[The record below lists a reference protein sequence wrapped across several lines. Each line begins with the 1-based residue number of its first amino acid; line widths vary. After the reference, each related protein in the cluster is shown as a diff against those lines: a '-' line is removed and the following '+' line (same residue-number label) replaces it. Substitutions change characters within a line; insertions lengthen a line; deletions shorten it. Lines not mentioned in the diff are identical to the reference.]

1 MKKTIEGES
10 IVGLQ
15 PGAAGGHASTRLGP
29 ISAIAA
35 ALHYLVHPR
44 TRKKSAVE
52 THAETERPR
61 EPDRGPGTL
70 GSPMEAGITGG
81 FSLLMDNPHARK
93 RR

>member
-1 MKKTIEGES
+1 MKKTIEGEP

-15 PGAAGGHASTRLGP
+15 PETVGGHSSTRVGP
-29 ISAIAA
+29 ISAISAV
-35 ALHYLVHPR
+35 LHYLIHPR
-44 TRKKSAVE
+44 ARKKTAAE
-52 THAETERPR
+52 TRAETERSR

-81 FSLLMDNPHARK
+81 FSLLMDNSHARK